1 MDRKLRIVLAE
12 DEYLVLLGLKS
23 LVEEL
28 GHQVVGE
35 ATDGLKAVEL
45 AMEHKPDIVIMDI
58 NMPNLDGLSAI
69 RRINEKL
76 FIPSIIVSA
85 YYDEDLIRRATEEG
99 VLYYLIKPVD
109 QKDIK
114 IALNISLAKFEEFK
128 KLQDELQDTKK
139 ALEAR
144 KHIEKAKGIVM
155 ERMNMKEEEAMRHL
169 QKMSREHNKK
179 LVDVA
184 KELIKADALFKT
196 K

>member
-1 MDRKLRIVLAE
+1 MEKKLRIVLAE

-28 GHQVVGE
+28 GHVVVGE
-35 ATDGLKAVEL
+35 ATDGVKAVEL
-45 AMEHKPDIVIMDI
+45 AIEQQPDIVIVDI
-58 NMPNLDGLSAI
+58 NMPNLDGLSAVK
-69 RRINEKL
+69 RINEKL

-85 YYDEDLIRRATEEG
+85 YYDEDLIKRATEEG

-128 KLQDELQDTKK
+128 KLQEELKDAKK

-144 KHIEKAKGIVM
+144 KYIEKAKGIVM
-155 ERMNMKEEEAMRHL
+155 ERMNMKEEEAMKHL
-169 QKMSREHNKK
+169 QKMSRDHNQK

-184 KELIKADALFKT
+184 KELIKADSLFKA